1 MNKLEKLHMIVT
13 IMWAIGLF
21 AVGITHAHVFYTSH
35 NHYHLFSSILYT
47 VCSFVLG
54 YVLYSLYNGF
64 KSNI

>member
-1 MNKLEKLHMIVT
+1 
-13 IMWAIGLF
+13 MWVIGLF
-21 AVGITHAHVFYTSH
+21 AVAIGHARVFYTSH
-35 NHYHLFSSILYT
+35 NNFHLFSSILYT